1 VKDLVGLGLFLAVTW
16 TRRDACDDVIG
27 VEVGGCGVMGARL

>member
-16 TRRDACDDVIG
+16 TRRDACNDVIG
-27 VEVGGCGVMGARL
+27 LKLGAVV